1 MTHYGM
7 AIDLARC
14 IGCHTCATACKMAN
28 NLPKNVHFNR
38 VRTVGGDS
46 MDTAAGEYGA
56 NTMSFLPVQC
66 QHCENPAC
74 LDVCPTGA
82 TTKDEETGIVSVDSS
97 RASDAS
103 RASRL
108 ARTKGRNAHQRNE
121 YYLSGEV
128 AVGESTRRRTRAARW
143 RKCAFCKNSHRP
155 RRGAG
160 MKLCP
165 GRARYWGDSTIPSR
179 PCRRPS
185 RAARRC
191 SFRRKPARSRV
202 YTTCSN
208 KTRHEAGRRF
218 TATAVPLLRRIAG
231 TRGTHGA
238 RRSSEAG
245 GGKGR
250 RVRVAVVPV
259 RLP

>member
-82 TTKDEETGIVSVDSS
+82 TTKDEETGIVSVDSELCIGCES
-97 RASDAS
+97 CIKACPYEGV
-103 RASRL
+103 
-108 ARTKGRNAHQRNE
+108 RTLIKSPE
-121 YYLSGEV
+121 YYLEV
-128 AVGESTRRRTRAARW
+128 VVGEYDAPPHKGGTVE
-143 RKCAFCKNSHRP
+143 KCTFCKNLIDRDEVP
-155 RRGAG
+155 AC
-160 MKLCP
+160 MQLCP
-165 GRARYWGDSTIPSR
+165 GRARWGDLDDPESAVSKAIEGRETM
-179 PCRRPS
+179 
-185 RAARRC
+185 
-191 SFRRKPARSRV
+191 FLQE
-202 YTTCSN
+202 
-208 KTRHEAGRRF
+208 EAG
-218 TATAVPLLRRIAG
+218 TKPSVYYLQ
-231 TRGTHGA
+231 
-238 RRSSEAG
+238 
-245 GGKGR
+245 
-250 RVRVAVVPV
+250 
-259 RLP
+259 